1 MKVLINTDVMIGTLE
16 MASEA
21 CCKDFSW
28 RTKLIVVDEAGQA
41 TEALTLIPLQFADRD
56 GHIVLIG
63 DHMQLAPTVF
73 SDAANYQGLGTSM
86 FERLTR
92 VGGIDTCML
101 TIQYRMHHSICSWPS
116 QEFYEGKVVTDI
128 SLDNREKVKGFPW
141 PKQSALAFLNIR
153 GNEDVSDEQS
163 VSNDV
168 EAKLAIIIVKLL
180 LHGKSVQER
189 DIAIMTP
196 YSAQSKL
203 IKSLLKKATLQN
215 VEVPNIDAFQGREK
229 EVIVLSLVRSNAN
242 HQLGFLDDMR
252 RINVGLTRAKRGLAV
267 IGDKDTLKYGYE
279 SGLTSFIRNVY
290 ERGLVIEM
298 PRDQQRA
305 AAFLHNDAKQVVMNI
320 HDAKLI
326 AKNIDVQ
333 KSTKRQKKL
342 CQLKR
347 LGFRWRIV
355 VIFPP

>member
-1 MKVLINTDVMIGTLE
+1 M
-16 MASEA
+16 
-21 CCKDFSW
+21 
-28 RTKLIVVDEAGQA
+28 VDEAGQA
-41 TEALTLIPLQFADRD
+41 TEPLTLIALQFADPD

-86 FERLTR
+86 FESLTR

-101 TIQYRMHHSICSWPS
+101 TIQYRMHDSICSWPS
-116 QEFYEGKVVTDI
+116 QEFYEGKVLTDV
-128 SLDNREKVKGFPW
+128 SVRTRKEVKGFPW

-163 VSNDV
+163 VSNNV

-180 LHGKSVQER
+180 LGGKSVQEQ

-203 IKSLLKKATLQN
+203 IKSLLKKATLLN

-252 RINVGLTRAKRGLAV
+252 RINVGLTRAKRGLVV
-267 IGDKDTLKYGYE
+267 IGDKETLKNGRD
-279 SGLTSFIRNVY
+279 SGLDNFIKRVY
-290 ERGLVIEM
+290 NRGLVIQM
-298 PRDQQRA
+298 PDDERKA
-305 AAFLHNDAKQVVMNI
+305 AEFLAGDAKDVVM
-320 HDAKLI
+320 HLHEAKLI
-326 AKNIDVQ
+326 A
-333 KSTKRQKKL
+333 TKI
-342 CQLKR
+342 QLEQCTKPAR
-347 LGFRWRIV
+347 KITKERFEHLGIRWRIV
-355 VIFPP
+355 EIYRPGKKL